1 MAAHLQS
8 AVIPSAAL
16 PVIPSIVPKITALT
30 ATKVENQ
37 ANGIGLNFNKLLN
50 KNDEDDINISALF
63 VAILC
68 MMFYTLIYL

>member
-1 MAAHLQS
+1 MEVNDVVNILS
-8 AVIPSAAL
+8 VILISYL
-16 PVIPSIVPKITALT
+16 VSK
-30 ATKVENQ
+30 Q
-37 ANGIGLNFNKLLN
+37 LLN